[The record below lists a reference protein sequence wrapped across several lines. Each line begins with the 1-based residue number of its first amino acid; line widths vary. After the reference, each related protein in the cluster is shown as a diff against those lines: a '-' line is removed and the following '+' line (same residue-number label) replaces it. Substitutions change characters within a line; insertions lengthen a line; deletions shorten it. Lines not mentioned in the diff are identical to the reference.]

1 MKRFKRFLTAPL
13 RLRTSHGFG
22 VHSPFAYSFITGVL
36 SQNYHYYSYIEQN
49 RRNNAVAALYGH
61 HMLNPVRY
69 QHLVFRVVNYF
80 SPSVIVAV
88 GYGSG
93 LETMAALD
101 VSCHSKVIQTGIGVP
116 TKQYR
121 MATASVCDR
130 IVKATSLHAASEQL
144 PDNETP
150 VIIVNESGD
159 DYLSEFLLNV
169 LNNGGVVIFTNLGEL
184 AGVWEEVND
193 NLTTHGMTF
202 SNNRGGVIVGLHYLP
217 RQRFRLWL

>member
-22 VHSPFAYSFITGVL
+22 VHSPFAYSFITNVL

-49 RRNNAVAALYGH
+49 MRNDAVTAQCGH
-61 HMLNPVRY
+61 HTVNPSRY

-80 SPSVIVAV
+80 SPSVIIAA

-101 VSCHSKVIQTGIGVP
+101 VSCHSKVIQTGTGVP
-116 TKQYR
+116 SKQYR
-121 MATASVCDR
+121 MATASAGDR
-130 IVKATSLHAASEQL
+130 IVKATSLLKAVEHI
-144 PDNETP
+144 PCNEIP
-150 VIIVNESGD
+150 LIIVNENHD
-159 DYLSEFLLNV
+159 DCLSEFLLNV
-169 LNNGGVVIFTNLGEL
+169 LNNGGVVIFTNLREL
-184 AGVWEEVND
+184 AGVWEEVNN

-202 SNNRGGVIVGLHYLP
+202 CNNRGGIITGLHHLP
-217 RQRFRLWL
+217 RQKFRLWL